1 LAYGGNCKCKRFQ
14 IVATYR
20 PSLDK
25 APVALG
31 DQLLEPRILLL
42 ALFPAPQV
50 VGLGLSRTVPGR

>member
-1 LAYGGNCKCKRFQ
+1 
-14 IVATYR
+14 VATYR